1 MVNSLNYLEFGSSSQ
16 PPEGLVIFLHG
27 WGANAPDLYPLAEA
41 LNLPEYQ
48 FIFPNAP
55 FPHPQVPGGLMWYDL
70 NFPNPQHLEASYQA
84 LKALLE
90 GLSVQTGVPLE
101 KMVLAGFSQGG
112 AMTLNV
118 GFSLPLAGLICM
130 SGYLH
135 LEVQFSYQH
144 PVFIFHGRFDPV
156 VPLAKGQ
163 NARDELQQRG
173 IAVTYEEFDMAHQII
188 PEELDRV
195 RQVLVDLLA

>member
-1 MVNSLNYLEFGSSSQ
+1 MSLDYLQFVSSSQ
-16 PPEGLVIFLHG
+16 PPQGLVIFLHG

-41 LNLPEYQ
+41 LNLPDYQ

-70 NFPNPQHLEASYQA
+70 NFPNPQQLQASYQQ
-84 LKALLE
+84 LKECLE
-90 GLSVQTGVPLE
+90 GLSKETGVPL
-101 KMVLAGFSQGG
+101 KRMVLAGFSQGG
-112 AMTLNV
+112 GMTLNV

-135 LEVQFSYQH
+135 AEVEFAYQ
-144 PVFIFHGRFDPV
+144 PRVFIFHGRFDPV
-156 VPLAKGQ
+156 VPLEKGK
-163 NARDELQQRG
+163 NACEELQNRG

-188 PEELDRV
+188 PEELERV

>member
-1 MVNSLNYLEFGSSSQ
+1 MVNSLDYLEFPSSSPSPQ
-16 PPEGLVIFLHG
+16 GVVIFLHS

-41 LNLPEYQ
+41 LNLRDYH
-48 FIFPNAP
+48 FVFPNAP

-70 NFPNPQHLEASYQA
+70 NFPNPQQLEASYQQ
-84 LKALLE
+84 LKGFLE
-90 GLSVQTGVPLE
+90 GVSEVTGVPLE

-112 AMTLNV
+112 AMTLKV

-135 LEVQFSYQH
+135 SEVKFSDQP

-156 VPLAKGQ
+156 VPLAKGK
-163 NARDELQQRG
+163 NACEELQNKG

-188 PEELDRV
+188 PEELERV
-195 RQVLVDLLA
+195 RQVLVDLLG

>member
-1 MVNSLNYLEFGSSSQ
+1 MSLNSLEVPSSSQ
-16 PPEGLVIFLHG
+16 PPQGLVIFLHG

-41 LNLPEYQ
+41 LNLPNYQ

-70 NFPNPQHLEASYQA
+70 NFPNPQQLQASYQQ
-84 LKALLE
+84 LKEFLE
-90 GLSVQTGVPLE
+90 GLSAETGVPLE
-101 KMVLAGFSQGG
+101 KTVLAGFSQGG
-112 AMTLNV
+112 GMTLNV

-135 LEVQFSYQH
+135 AEVEFSHQP

-156 VPLAKGQ
+156 VPLEKGQ
-163 NARDELQQRG
+163 NAREELQNKG

-188 PEELDRV
+188 PEELERV